1 LKEIDYDRR
10 EGFSFWTI
18 IWKVRF
24 GLHSF
29 HCKKNKPPYL
39 SGCTGQG
46 SWVGTIEEEERES
59 ERERMIM
66 IMMIIIK

>member
-1 LKEIDYDRR
+1 MIG
-10 EGFSFWTI
+10 EGFSFWTM

-39 SGCTGQG
+39 SGCDGQG
-46 SWVGTIEEEERES
+46 SWVGTIEKERES
-59 ERERMIM
+59 NNDDD
-66 IMMIIIK
+66 

>member
-1 LKEIDYDRR
+1 MMIG
-10 EGFSFWTI
+10 EGFSFWTM

-39 SGCTGQG
+39 SGCDGQG
-46 SWVGTIEEEERES
+46 SCGLELLRRREK
-59 ERERMIM
+59 I
-66 IMMIIIK
+66 IMMMINNKIRKTN